1 VNIAR
6 RLQKLRQK
14 LAEKEVD
21 AIFIS
26 QPENRY
32 YLSGFA
38 GSTGYL
44 LISQKQAVLVT
55 DFRYIEQARQQAPDY
70 DIFKMTGEFAEWF
83 FNLMAG
89 FTISKLGF
97 ESGHITF
104 SFYRQLTNL
113 LNEKQSSLKLIPL
126 DGVVESLRI
135 VKEPEELELI
145 ARAVVISD
153 EAFNRVSQNLRAGVT
168 EKEIAWELEKSIRE
182 HGSQSVPFEVI
193 VASGPNA
200 ALPHHQPADRAIK
213 EGEPVLMDIGAKF
226 NGYASDLTRTVC
238 LGTPDEKFRKV
249 YDIVLGAQLTAL
261 AIMKAG
267 MTGKE
272 ADNLAR
278 TVITEAGY
286 ADYFGHGL
294 GHGVGFAVHEAPR
307 LGPLSPDVL
316 TDGMV
321 FSVEPGI
328 YLPGWGG
335 VRIEDLAVMEKG
347 KLKAFTRASKDYQL
361 R

>member
-1 VNIAR
+1 MNIAR

-44 LISQKQAVLVT
+44 LISQQQAVLVT
-55 DFRYIEQARQQAPDY
+55 DFRYIEQAKQQAPDY

-89 FTISKLGF
+89 FTINRLGF
-97 ESGHITF
+97 EAGHITF

-113 LNEKQSSLKLIPL
+113 LNERQSSLKLIPL
-126 DGVVESLRI
+126 DGVVEALRI
-135 VKEPEELELI
+135 IKEPEELALI
-145 ARAVVISD
+145 ARAVAIGD
-153 EAFNRVSQNLRAGVT
+153 DAFSSVSQNLRAGMT

-182 HGSQSVPFEVI
+182 HGSQGVPFEVI
-193 VASGPNA
+193 VASGLNA

-213 EGEPVLMDIGAKF
+213 EGEPVLMDIGAKLD
-226 NGYASDLTRTVC
+226 GYASDLTRTIC
-238 LGTPDEKFRKV
+238 LGTPEDKFRRI

-261 AIMKAG
+261 AIIKAG

-294 GHGVGFAVHEAPR
+294 GHGVGLAVHEAPR
-307 LGPLSPDVL
+307 LGPLSTDVL

-321 FSVEPGI
+321 FSIEPGI

-335 VRIEDLAVMEKG
+335 VRIEDLVAVEKG
-347 KLKAFTRASKDYQL
+347 KLKVLTQASKDYQL